1 MSLGVGGAQWEPL
14 GLGGGH
20 WSSVGEQWDPVGNQ
34 WCSVRLSGGQCV
46 MYIHLSSPVDTRRK
60 LNVHKTVR
68 KTIRMSSGTSYVS
81 LITSCVQV
89 GI

>member
-1 MSLGVGGAQWEPL
+1 MGVSGAQWEPL

-20 WSSVGEQWDPVGNQ
+20 CSSVGEQWDPVGNQ
-34 WCSVRLSGGQCV
+34 WCSVGLSGGQCV

-68 KTIRMSSGTSYVS
+68 KTTRMSFGTSYVS